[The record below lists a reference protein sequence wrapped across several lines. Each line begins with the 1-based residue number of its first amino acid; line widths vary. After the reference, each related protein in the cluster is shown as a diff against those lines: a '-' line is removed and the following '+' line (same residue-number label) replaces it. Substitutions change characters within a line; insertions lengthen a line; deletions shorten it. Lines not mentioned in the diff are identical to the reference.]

1 MRERLHCGRR
11 SQIVRTSAWLRLYET
26 LDFEFFSPDSMR
38 LIPMY
43 FGKASRAMREP
54 DLGYPLELSP
64 PKAAV
69 QLAEPKP
76 HAH

>member
-1 MRERLHCGRR
+1 
-11 SQIVRTSAWLRLYET
+11 
-26 LDFEFFSPDSMR
+26 MR

-43 FGKASRAMREP
+43 FGKASRAIREP

>member
-1 MRERLHCGRR
+1 
-11 SQIVRTSAWLRLYET
+11 
-26 LDFEFFSPDSMR
+26 
-38 LIPMY
+38 MY
-43 FGKASRAMREP
+43 FGKAERAIRES
-54 DLGYPLELSP
+54 DLSFSFELSP